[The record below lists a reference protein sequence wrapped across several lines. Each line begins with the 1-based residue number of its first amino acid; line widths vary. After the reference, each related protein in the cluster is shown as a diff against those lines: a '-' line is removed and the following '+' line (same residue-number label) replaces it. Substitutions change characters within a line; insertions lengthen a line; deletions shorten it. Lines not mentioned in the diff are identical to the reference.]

1 MSIAFDKVPCNGAMV
16 FQLALEASNTAYLQL
31 ETYAIYFF
39 KNRMDPM
46 HSVEFCKILALFLLL
61 RWLFK
66 FVSASQENLAAD
78 KMAIRIQEDINFHR
92 WYPFNKLSIAEL

>member
-78 KMAIRIQEDINFHR
+78 KMVDVNHDGHPHTGRHQF
-92 WYPFNKLSIAEL
+92 PQVVSFQ